1 MEGHDPV
8 DMSDGGG
15 AARDGNRVGN
25 PDSACSTDVQVLVVE
40 HDRAHLRLVERC
52 LAKPCGS
59 MRFDATSADTLAA
72 AIAALKEHSFDLVLL
87 ELMLPDSAGL
97 ATLAAVRTA
106 AGSVPV
112 IVLTELDDEELS
124 VRAIAE
130 GALDYLVKS
139 RHTHRLLPRVLRQAL
154 ARRRAEEALR
164 AEEGRHRTVA
174 EFAADWV
181 YWRGPDGRF
190 MYISPSCAAVT
201 GYTARELYAVPELV
215 RKIIHP
221 DDMAAWAAH
230 EADAD
235 HDEPRSIALRIITR
249 QGDVRWIGHTCR
261 AVRDVHGAFRGVRA
275 SNTDITEFK
284 RAEEELL
291 RAKEQAEQA
300 SGAKSFFLASMS
312 HEIRTPMNGV
322 LGMLNLALET
332 KLTAEQRKF
341 LKVALDSTNVLL
353 RLIND
358 ILDFSKVVEHKLE
371 LDDIEF
377 SLHDCLYGLLGVL
390 NPLADAKG
398 LDLVLVVEPEVE
410 DSVRGDPGRLR
421 QVITNLVSNAIKFT
435 ARGEVVVRIAQESR
449 AGDRIVIHVAVHD
462 TGIGI
467 AQDKLAN
474 IFNPYAQA
482 DRSTTRQ
489 YGGTGLGLAIS
500 AEIVRL
506 MNGRVWVESEEGK
519 GSTFHCTAEL
529 HAAAVRLAPHCVAPA
544 RLQGIQALVV
554 DDNATCRLVIE
565 RVLKRWGLK
574 VESVKCGEA
583 ALDVLAAGERVFEL
597 VFIDAKMPDIDGFSL
612 AAEISTRGLLRGAK
626 VVMLTYTGFRGDS
639 IECRKAGI
647 SGYLQK
653 PIQEKEL
660 LGIIRRVLGLS
671 EVEHQNKT
679 LVTRHT
685 LRENAR
691 RHRILVAEDNA
702 GNRALIVSL
711 LQKWGHSVASVQN
724 GKEVIE
730 TLDRE
735 QFDVILMDIE
745 MPVLD
750 GLEATRRIRE
760 RERDTGRHLPIIA
773 MTAQVV
779 KGDREKCLEA
789 GMDEYV
795 PKPLTLDRL
804 FQMLERLAHEDG
816 E

>member
-1 MEGHDPV
+1 
-8 DMSDGGG
+8 
-15 AARDGNRVGN
+15 
-25 PDSACSTDVQVLVVE
+25 
-40 HDRAHLRLVERC
+40 
-52 LAKPCGS
+52 
-59 MRFDATSADTLAA
+59 
-72 AIAALKEHSFDLVLL
+72 
-87 ELMLPDSAGL
+87 
-97 ATLAAVRTA
+97 
-106 AGSVPV
+106 
-112 IVLTELDDEELS
+112 
-124 VRAIAE
+124 
-130 GALDYLVKS
+130 
-139 RHTHRLLPRVLRQAL
+139 
-154 ARRRAEEALR
+154 
-164 AEEGRHRTVA
+164 
-174 EFAADWV
+174 
-181 YWRGPDGRF
+181 
-190 MYISPSCAAVT
+190 
-201 GYTARELYAVPELV
+201 
-215 RKIIHP
+215 
-221 DDMAAWAAH
+221 
-230 EADAD
+230 
-235 HDEPRSIALRIITR
+235 
-249 QGDVRWIGHTCR
+249 
-261 AVRDVHGAFRGVRA
+261 
-275 SNTDITEFK
+275 
-284 RAEEELL
+284 
-291 RAKEQAEQA
+291 
-300 SGAKSFFLASMS
+300 
-312 HEIRTPMNGV
+312 MNGV